1 MCEIFQDLPIATK
14 RRIGPAQYS
23 IVRPQSMR
31 LIKGVGGWEKLNT
44 RGAMR
49 IIIKGGEMRNA
60 SASANANVDAM
71 PSCTRLSPPFQSSF
85 SSSPTSVY
93 TSQLGVLQVA
103 THSAMFECQL
113 SSASASLSSLSDFL
127 SVKLTSSFPLLE
139 IIS

>member
-1 MCEIFQDLPIATK
+1 
-14 RRIGPAQYS
+14 
-23 IVRPQSMR
+23 
-31 LIKGVGGWEKLNT
+31 
-44 RGAMR
+44 
-49 IIIKGGEMRNA
+49 MRNA
-60 SASANANVDAM
+60 SASAHANVDAM

-113 SSASASLSSLSDFL
+113 SSPSASLSSLPDFP